1 MSVKKSIALGLMTF
15 NIMVRD
21 TEKEVLEPKEMLHKP
36 KKLYIDL
43 SRGGQLADDI
53 TFIEYFERWIKV
65 NKVDRVSQSTL
76 NRYYSALNVFEEKFG
91 SILIKDVSQL
101 GYREMLKEYAEGQFI
116 GGRKEGRTKA

>member
-1 MSVKKSIALGLMTF
+1 MSVKKLKALGLMIS
-15 NIMVRD
+15 NMKESD
-21 TEKEVLEPKEMLHKP
+21 TEKEGLELKDAIQSERE
-36 KKLYIDL
+36 LYIDL
-43 SRGGQLADDI
+43 SKGGQLANDI

-101 GYREMLKEYAEGQFI
+101 GYREMLKEYAEGMF
-116 GGRKEGRTKA
+116 